1 MRHPASF
8 HHSEFGLQWGIN
20 IHFFGHILAQLST
33 LRSYGSF
40 LGDHPSTGDLVAFA
54 NAALVYMA
62 FPFDI
67 SV

>member
-8 HHSEFGLQWGIN
+8 RHSESRLQSDII

-33 LRSYGSF
+33 LRSYGSI